1 MPDRLFDVH
10 TKPRGMNEP
19 LQYSEMMKLA
29 IGRGYQYFGYDPNT
43 YVRQE
48 GEDVNS
54 GLDSTDPLI
63 ASEPIVNITEE
74 PFIES
79 DEFDSSKY
87 YLKQPPRLPRPL
99 SKGIY
104 YRLALIMHLD
114 IATYQII
121 ALPYH
126 TALLEIDIKLLEF
139 FFPYQSPVAT

>member
-1 MPDRLFDVH
+1 M
-10 TKPRGMNEP
+10 
-19 LQYSEMMKLA
+19 A

-48 GEDVNS
+48 GEEINT
-54 GLDSTDPLI
+54 GLDSTDPLV

-99 SKGIY
+99 SKGMY
-104 YRLALIMHLD
+104 YRLTLHL
-114 IATYQII
+114 
-121 ALPYH
+121 
-126 TALLEIDIKLLEF
+126 LLNSYFYVL
-139 FFPYQSPVAT
+139 